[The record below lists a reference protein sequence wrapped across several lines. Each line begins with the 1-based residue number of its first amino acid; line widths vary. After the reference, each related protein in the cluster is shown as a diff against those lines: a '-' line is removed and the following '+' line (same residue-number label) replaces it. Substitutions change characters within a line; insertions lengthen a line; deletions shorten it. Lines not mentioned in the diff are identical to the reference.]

1 MYLRFYHNEMLSQW
15 NANKNVFHAFII
27 FSNFHTACF
36 ILQVILTKTENVCQ
50 SFVSAFVIELNCSG
64 TWLNWRFHSKVSDSY
79 CFRHGCLVWVG
90 VSVLG
95 HKASW
100 GKSIGSENGH
110 SWLQSKNYR
119 GLEQILVVF
128 EERTFNLVPL

>member
-36 ILQVILTKTENVCQ
+36 ILTKTENVCQ

-64 TWLNWRFHSKVSDSY
+64 T
-79 CFRHGCLVWVG
+79 
-90 VSVLG
+90 
-95 HKASW
+95 
-100 GKSIGSENGH
+100 
-110 SWLQSKNYR
+110 
-119 GLEQILVVF
+119 
-128 EERTFNLVPL
+128 